1 MRKDCEI
8 EINYIAN
15 NCIVVIKDLRNIS
28 GSLYSFKDTYDIL
41 QFWIK
46 VFLIDYISPL
56 FATCSCPKI
65 QDALPGYSLAGLKYF
80 EFFCSSMQNA
90 I

>member
-28 GSLYSFKDTYDIL
+28 VSLYSFKDTYDIL
-41 QFWIK
+41 QFWIS
-46 VFLIDYISPL
+46 FLDRLYFSFICNL
-56 FATCSCPKI
+56 FMPKI

-80 EFFCSSMQNA
+80 EFFCISMQNA

>member
-41 QFWIK
+41 QFWIS
-46 VFLIDYISPL
+46 FLDRL
-56 FATCSCPKI
+56 FLLYLQPVHAQNSGCTTRLFFGRVKI
-65 QDALPGYSLAGLKYF
+65 F
-80 EFFCSSMQNA
+80 
-90 I
+90 